1 MQRILVVDDDP
12 GVTNML
18 RRGLAYDGYVVDV
31 AGSGEEALELAR
43 THPPDLVVL
52 DVMMPNMDGLQVLWR
67 LRAEDPHLCVILLT
81 ARDAAED
88 QVGGLEAGADDY
100 VVKPFTFEILR
111 ARIRAL
117 LRRSEG
123 DTAEVLS
130 FGNIVLDATK
140 HQVWQGEREVTLT
153 AQEFKVLRVF
163 FEQPER
169 VMSKSM
175 LLSRAWDPDYDG
187 DDNIVEVYVKQ
198 LRQKLE
204 VNDESRVIHTIR
216 GAGYVLRA
224 Q

>member
-12 GVTNML
+12 GITSML
-18 RRGLAYDGYVVDV
+18 RRGLAYDGYTVNV
-31 AGSGEEALELAR
+31 AGSGEEALEIAR

-67 LRAEDPHLCVILLT
+67 LRAEDPQLCVILLT

-123 DTAEVLS
+123 GTADVLS
-130 FGNIVLDATK
+130 FGNIVVDVTK
-140 HQVWQGEREVTLT
+140 HQVWQGEREVILT

-163 FEQPER
+163 VEQPER

-175 LLSRAWDPDYDG
+175 LLSQAWDPDYDG

-224 Q
+224 

>member
-18 RRGLAYDGYVVDV
+18 RRGLTYDGYMVDV

-43 THPPDLVVL
+43 AHPPHLVVL

-81 ARDAAED
+81 ARDAAAD

-123 DTAEVLS
+123 ETADVLS
-130 FGNIVLDATK
+130 FGNIVLDVTK
-140 HQVWQGEREVTLT
+140 HQVWQGEREVILT

-169 VMSKSM
+169 VMNKSM

-204 VNDESRVIHTIR
+204 VNGESRVIHTIR

>member
-1 MQRILVVDDDP
+1 MRDP
-12 GVTNML
+12 
-18 RRGLAYDGYVVDV
+18 AYREGC
-31 AGSGEEALELAR
+31 SGR
-43 THPPDLVVL
+43 S
-52 DVMMPNMDGLQVLWR
+52 GR
-67 LRAEDPHLCVILLT
+67 
-81 ARDAAED
+81 
-88 QVGGLEAGADDY
+88 GLEAGADDY

-123 DTAEVLS
+123 ETADVLS
-130 FGNIVLDATK
+130 FGNIVLDVTK
-140 HQVWQGEREVTLT
+140 HQVWQGEREVILT

-169 VMSKSM
+169 VMNKSM

-204 VNDESRVIHTIR
+204 VNGESRVIHTIR

>member
-12 GVTNML
+12 GVTKML
-18 RRGLAYDGYVVDV
+18 YRGLVYDGYMVDI
-31 AGSGEEALELAR
+31 AGSGPEALELAR
-43 THPPDLVVL
+43 TYAPDLVVL
-52 DVMMPNMDGLQVLWR
+52 DVMMPDMDGLQVLWR
-67 LRAEDPHLCVILLT
+67 LRAEYPHVCVMLLT
-81 ARDAAED
+81 ARDDAAD

-117 LRRSEG
+117 LRRSEVEPA
-123 DTAEVLS
+123 DVLH
-130 FGNIVLDATK
+130 FGNIVLDVTR
-140 HQVWQGEREVTLT
+140 HQVWQGEQEVVLT
-153 AQEFKVLRVF
+153 AQEFRVLRVF

-169 VMSKSM
+169 VLSKSM
-175 LLSRAWDPDYDG
+175 LLDRAWDPGYSG

-204 VNDESRVIHTIR
+204 VNGDSRVIHTIR
-216 GAGYVLRA
+216 GAGYVLRG